1 MVGDCRGVDFN
12 CAPLQISANSVLHRR
27 REKLHHRVPTSD
39 RGHGGSHEQE
49 QWRRLQDVMVVEL
62 GLFKDLFLHF
72 LLIFPK
78 IYCVSQC
85 STVEVASKEKNK
97 IKDHLFVTQSYL
109 SFILT

>member
-1 MVGDCRGVDFN
+1 MVGDCRGVDCN
-12 CAPLQISANSVLHRR
+12 LAPLQISANSVLHRR

-85 STVEVASKEKNK
+85 STVEVARKK
-97 IKDHLFVTQSYL
+97 
-109 SFILT
+109 